1 MPGNRKQLQKQE
13 RERKCLNFL
22 FARHLSSVIST
33 EDMGNKHEYIRC
45 NRDQKSQWYTAA
57 RWEAILC
64 YSGEV
69 ACQLLSNNFFS
80 TQIIFQVWDPYKTA
94 LRVQIKIYSTH
105 WRLPNAPVVRFFLPF
120 LQHSSTCSILYHR
133 RVDFLRPL
141 WKSVLTF
148 SKFFLITVGGQDLQ
162 SIAVQ
167 IYGYKQ

>member
-64 YSGEV
+64 Y
-69 ACQLLSNNFFS
+69 
-80 TQIIFQVWDPYKTA
+80 
-94 LRVQIKIYSTH
+94 IYG
-105 WRLPNAPVVRFFLPF
+105 F
-120 LQHSSTCSILYHR
+120 I
-133 RVDFLRPL
+133 
-141 WKSVLTF
+141 
-148 SKFFLITVGGQDLQ
+148 LQ
-162 SIAVQ
+162 SWQSRVILHYV
-167 IYGYKQ
+167 